1 MMCVVRFVSI
11 HPTGINHSLSSTIHL
26 LLSLL
31 SLDHFRSSSFLIL
44 TLCSYKS
51 FHSLISLCASRIIS
65 NKLSIK

>member
-31 SLDHFRSSSFLIL
+31 SLDHFRSSSFP
-44 TLCSYKS
+44 TLYYAVTNL
-51 FHSLISLCASRIIS
+51 FIP
-65 NKLSIK
+65 